1 MNPTTPEASTGS
13 QPAFTTMRLG
23 HIASFISLSI
33 LAGLAVIGALRLK
46 HLETPPWRVDT
57 SEPTSATVLTVGLS
71 SAEKPELP
79 AITFV
84 NYNVKNWLSSKQ
96 TSEKSPEAKAAV
108 IRLLADASP
117 DIIGICEIGDMD
129 DVTEIQSMLEAEGV
143 KLPHIH
149 LTGGEDSVRH
159 LAMLS
164 RFPFLSI
171 AKPNISIEDNDR
183 SMQRGMLDV
192 TIDTGDREIRFIG
205 LHLKS
210 KRTVQ
215 EFDQAALRLAEAAH
229 ARKHADTILAADP
242 ETLLVI
248 YGDFNDTTRSLS
260 TRTIYGTYR
269 TPSYMSP
276 IHVSDSRGE
285 TWTHCYAVED
295 TYSRIDFV
303 TVSKALR
310 RHVDK
315 KASYIIDDPLW
326 ETASDHRPV
335 VIQFK

>member
-1 MNPTTPEASTGS
+1 MK
-13 QPAFTTMRLG
+13 LG
-23 HIASFISLSI
+23 HFAGFTLLSV
-33 LAGLAVIGALRLK
+33 LALLAIFGALRLK
-46 HLETPPWRVDT
+46 HVETPPWRADT
-57 SEPTSATVLTVGLS
+57 TEPPSDQTS
-71 SAEKPELP
+71 PEESPPTEDPDFP
-79 AITFV
+79 AFTFL
-84 NYNVKNWLSSKQ
+84 NYNVKNWLISKQ

-129 DVTEIQSMLEAEGV
+129 DVMEIQFMLEAEGV

-149 LTGGEDSVRH
+149 LTGGEDSIRH
-159 LAMLS
+159 LAILS
-164 RFPFLSI
+164 RFPFVSI
-171 AKPNISIEDNDR
+171 AKPDTSIKDNDR

-192 TIDTGDREIRFIG
+192 TVDTGGREVRFIG

-229 ARKHADTILAADP
+229 ARKHADAILAADP

-269 TPSYMSP
+269 TPGYMNP

-285 TWTHCYAVED
+285 SWTHCYAVED

-303 TVSKALR
+303 TVSKALK

-335 VIQFK
+335 LIQFR